1 MYLIFL
7 QKNLHFITYKFFF
20 SKYLNLLKFLIFKKF
35 RITNPPYLPITMD
48 VEPTTG
54 CNFRCTMCQVSSVN
68 FKSQNMSIETF
79 KNFVVQNKQL
89 LKIKLQG
96 MGEPTVNNKFL
107 EMIDI
112 ANDSG
117 IVVEFTTNGSL
128 LNSEFIKKLLKKK
141 VSKITISIDGA
152 TKKTFEKI
160 RVKSNFNEVIE
171 NVSLLIK
178 LSKNFFLRP
187 EICAWT
193 VVQKDNIEEFD
204 EIFFL
209 CNKIGFD
216 ILSYQFHISNWGKE
230 EWETINKEKA
240 IDLNSKIAF
249 VNGIKKNRKFKT
261 KVKIFTENLLSSKKK
276 CKWPIRS
283 SYIDNQGFVS
293 PCCIIGDSKV
303 INFGNINQNSYKE
316 IWHSNSYI
324 EFRNSINN
332 NQIPDFCKSCY
343 R

>member
-1 MYLIFL
+1 
-7 QKNLHFITYKFFF
+7 
-20 SKYLNLLKFLIFKKF
+20 
-35 RITNPPYLPITMD
+35 
-48 VEPTTG
+48 
-54 CNFRCTMCQVSSVN
+54 MCQVSSVD

-112 ANDSG
+112 ANDAG

-128 LNSEFIKKLLKKK
+128 LNSEFIKRLLKKK
-141 VSKITISIDGA
+141 VYKITISIDGA

-216 ILSYQFHISNWGKE
+216 LLSYQFYISNWGKE
-230 EWETINKEKA
+230 EWKIINKEKV
-240 IDLNSKIAF
+240 IDLKSKIAF

-261 KVKIFTENLLSSKKK
+261 KVKIFKENLLSSQKK
-276 CKWPIRS
+276 CNWPIRS

-303 INFGNINQNSYKE
+303 INFGNINQTSYKE
-316 IWHSNSYI
+316 IWNSNRYV

-332 NQIPDFCKSCY
+332 DQIPFFCKDCY